1 MGKKKG
7 FYWNN
12 YGFLGSWKI
21 EYREVW
27 GNLYHILLSGY
38 ILHNYT
44 TTSKPKSWH
53 GYTVCVYS
61 SRPFYLMYRLCNPC
75 IQDTELFY
83 HHKDLPCATCL
94 NCYFSLSLSPS
105 LFVRFKH
112 IVDFFYHFIIFIP
125 IYLCD
130 ALWSSPSIHNSWQFL
145 IYSPS
150 L

>member
-1 MGKKKG
+1 MDSQEVGKQSTERSEVTFTTFSLAVT
-7 FYWNN
+7 FY
-12 YGFLGSWKI
+12 I
-21 EYREVW
+21 
-27 GNLYHILLSGY
+27 
-38 ILHNYT
+38 T
-44 TTSKPKSWH
+44 TPQHQNQKVDMDTL
-53 GYTVCVYS
+53 CVYS